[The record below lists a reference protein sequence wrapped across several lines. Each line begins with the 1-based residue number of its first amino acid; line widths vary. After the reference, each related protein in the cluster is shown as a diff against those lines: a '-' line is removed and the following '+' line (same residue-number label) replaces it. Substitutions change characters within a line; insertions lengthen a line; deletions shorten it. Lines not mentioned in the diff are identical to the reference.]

1 MSMGSAFA
9 LLESLTKEKIMAL
22 SKTVKTPQGF
32 DAVNAYH
39 RVESLSVQGK
49 SELIFS
55 ASSYKDKDQAI
66 SFSSKRIVCPYSIDG
81 GNVFEQAYQHLKE
94 TEEFAGSV
102 DC

>member
-1 MSMGSAFA
+1 
-9 LLESLTKEKIMAL
+9 MAL

-39 RVESLSVQGK
+39 RVESVSVQGK
-49 SELIFS
+49 SELIFCI
-55 ASSYKDKDQAI
+55 SSYKDKDQSL
-66 SFSSKRIVCPYSIDG
+66 SFASKRVVCPYTIDG
-81 GNVFEQAYQHLKE
+81 GNVFEQAYQHLKG